1 MASPAVPAQAQA
13 QAPDLAAM
21 VREQLQAALASLGF
35 APQAQPQQAAPQ
47 LFGQSFAPPGFISA
61 AELDRRLK
69 EAEERAEKKA
79 AEAAEKA
86 RNEARIQELQRQ
98 VEDLKTRPASSPV
111 NPENRD
117 LVTGLVNKLVE
128 LGQKRAESSSEPP
141 QKPVDQLRETHA
153 LVKEFVKDVSPQ
165 AAPGAGAAEL
175 VRAITEG
182 VAPVMANISSGV
194 MEMQKLR
201 FAMEEK
207 KLEREYA
214 AQAHREKL
222 ELQRMALFP
231 QGQLT
236 PIPDQPAPNQAAL
249 PAPQAEPAQD
259 PETEEADMAEPV
271 RVFVAALI
279 DKGQEGLSPRDCL
292 REALRVLHAEYD
304 DHVLDQVLAGVE
316 QVARLDFTNPENT
329 RALGNWLKSNVPL
342 VKRPLVAAGMASKP
356 AREYSLQIMREIV
369 WFIDGVKA
377 ENPEAVEFLQSFVAS
392 E

>member
-1 MASPAVPAQAQA
+1 
-13 QAPDLAAM
+13 
-21 VREQLQAALASLGF
+21 
-35 APQAQPQQAAPQ
+35 
-47 LFGQSFAPPGFISA
+47 
-61 AELDRRLK
+61 
-69 EAEERAEKKA
+69 
-79 AEAAEKA
+79 
-86 RNEARIQELQRQ
+86 
-98 VEDLKTRPASSPV
+98 
-111 NPENRD
+111 
-117 LVTGLVNKLVE
+117 
-128 LGQKRAESSSEPP
+128 
-141 QKPVDQLRETHA
+141 
-153 LVKEFVKDVSPQ
+153 
-165 AAPGAGAAEL
+165 
-175 VRAITEG
+175 
-182 VAPVMANISSGV
+182 MANISSGV